1 LLNGFDRD
9 RFIASAAIGS
19 FSSADRQW
27 IIGRARV
34 DRKPCLFALGGGD
47 GGCRL
52 FAKRKANHRWR
63 IILRIVS
70 LHLFR
75 NKFRTQKTF
84 ASQIRAD

>member
-1 LLNGFDRD
+1 M
-9 RFIASAAIGS
+9 
-19 FSSADRQW
+19 ADV
-27 IIGRARV
+27 AYS
-34 DRKPCLFALGGGD
+34 LSE
-47 GGCRL
+47 
-52 FAKRKANHRWR
+52 KANHRWR